1 MRQAF
6 TQADSPQSVRGLRLV
21 CCGVEIL
28 RKHYVFH
35 GVQVRYQM
43 KLLKNEADFLR
54 TVTDQCVFT
63 ELGKI
68 DAVDQNTPRSKRVE
82 AAKNI
87 DQRGFARA
95 GGPHQGDP
103 FARSNIE

>member
-21 CCGVEIL
+21 CRGVKIL
-28 RKHYVFH
+28 SKHYVFH

-43 KLLKNEADFLR
+43 KLLKDETDFLR
-54 TVTDQCVFT
+54 AVTDQCVFT

-68 DAVDQNTPRSKRVE
+68 DAVDNNTARGKRIQ
-82 AAKNI
+82 ATKNI
-87 DQRGFARA
+87 DQRGLARA
-95 GGPHQGDP
+95 GRAHQGDP
-103 FARSNIE
+103 LARSN